1 MRQLV
6 IYLYSQG
13 SYTAFQNLGYV
24 SKASKIKKNHLN

>member
-6 IYLYSQG
+6 IYFYSQG

-24 SKASKIKKNHLN
+24 SKALKMKISSE